1 MNRAEEMSRF
11 ISRSKVLEPLRTDGE
26 GREGEEKRG
35 KWEVRAK
42 K

>member
-26 GREGEEKRG
+26 GREEEKRG